1 MQDRIP
7 SFEGMK
13 AWMQAGRRR
22 HPEDLARAW
31 SVVVRALK
39 SSGASAEV
47 ELLKRGFRI
56 RLQTLS
62 IPGALVRARVLPR
75 QALVI
80 LDPEGM
86 ADLSGRLARRGLPGP
101 ARERILA
108 HELFHVLEPA
118 CPEPL
123 AELAA
128 HLFAGA
134 LLNLRDFPGAIDLPD
149 AVWEARPADNPMTGS
164 APQLRS
170 HQCLQG
176 F

>member
-22 HPEDLARAW
+22 QPEDLARAW
-31 SVVVRALK
+31 SVAGRALK
-39 SSGASAEV
+39 SAEAPAEV

-56 RLQTLS
+56 RLQALS
-62 IPGALVRARVLPR
+62 IPGALVRARVL
-75 QALVI
+75 L

-149 AVWEARPADNPMTGS
+149 AVWEARPAET
-164 APQLRS
+164 R
-170 HQCLQG
+170 
-176 F
+176 